1 MLNQKGNIIY
11 DIVSKYNGLLTVS
24 TLRKLEELSLKCD
37 KALLD
42 IKFLSAFKRFSVVPK
57 FINFD
62 LLYINHNDKRTIRK
76 RSLPSA

>member
-37 KALLD
+37 KASLD
-42 IKFLSAFKRFSVVPK
+42 IKFLSTLKRFRVVPK
-57 FINFD
+57 
-62 LLYINHNDKRTIRK
+62 
-76 RSLPSA
+76 S

>member
-1 MLNQKGNIIY
+1 MSLWYSYSDYYRKFYEMLNQKGNIIY

-42 IKFLSAFKRFSVVPK
+42 IKFLSTFKRFGVVPK
-57 FINFD
+57 
-62 LLYINHNDKRTIRK
+62 
-76 RSLPSA
+76 S